1 MSYKLKAQSKEAQ
14 SPKQRSSKQMISR
27 LKPKS
32 LLLSALSFKLFASY
46 FLLPAFSFQLLASCV
61 LLSAFSFELSASCC
75 PAWAEAEAPKLTPAV
90 QKAVYT
96 AQQAM
101 EKKDYLK
108 AEECLKKFI
117 KKNPKKP
124 HYLVEFTLAN
134 ALAAAGKDRDALP
147 HYRAAANL
155 YPAFT
160 AAWQNMGK
168 IYFDLKQYNKAGDC
182 LLKAYE
188 LNEKTEHSLLYYA
201 AVSYIM
207 AKKERKALLHLEYLV
222 SGEIGPP
229 KTEWL
234 EALLKVYMDLKLKE
248 KAFAVVRRLIDENG
262 DDPRWWKILAQL
274 HLQQSDYKPAVAA
287 LTVHSYLTSPKKQ
300 DIMLLGDL
308 YNAVGVPLSAAVY
321 YEKALTSG
329 NNPAVYKKLA
339 SAYIGAH
346 RPAKAIEVL
355 DRALEKKP
363 TSGHW
368 FMMGQALYEEE
379 NFDKAYNAFNQ
390 SACLNSKNG
399 RAYLMMGYCALQMD
413 KKEAARTAFQKASRF
428 PKQRK
433 MAKEL
438 LKQVASLSK
447 GSR

>member
-1 MSYKLKAQSKEAQ
+1 MKNFW
-14 SPKQRSSKQMISR
+14 
-27 LKPKS
+27 
-32 LLLSALSFKLFASY
+32 LS
-46 FLLPAFSFQLLASCV
+46 V
-61 LLSAFSFELSASCC
+61 LLLSASCC

-117 KKNPKKP
+117 KKNPKKS

-134 ALAAAGKDRDALP
+134 TLAVAGKDRDALP
-147 HYRAAANL
+147 HYRAAADL
-155 YPAFT
+155 YPGFA

-168 IYFDLKQYNKAGDC
+168 IYFDLKQYDEAGNC

-188 LNEKTEHSLLYYA
+188 LNEKKDSSLLYYA

-207 AKKERKALLHLEYLV
+207 AKKERKALSYLECLV
-222 SGEIGPP
+222 SGEIGAP

-234 EALLKVYMDLKLKE
+234 EALLKVYMDLQLKE
-248 KAFAVVRRLIDENG
+248 KAFEVIHRLLDKNG
-262 DDPRWWKILAQL
+262 NDPRWWKLLAQF
-274 HLQQSDYKPAVAA
+274 HLQESDYKSAVAA
-287 LTVHSYLTSPKKQ
+287 LTVHSYLTFLRKQ

-308 YNAVGVPLSAAVY
+308 YNAVGVPLSAAAY

-329 NNPAVYKKLA
+329 NNPAIYEKLA

-363 TSGHW
+363 TSGLW
-368 FMMGQALYEEE
+368 FMMGHVLYEED

-390 SACLNSKNG
+390 SARIDPKSG
-399 RAYLMMGYCALQMD
+399 RAYLMMGYCALQTD
-413 KKEAARTAFQKASRF
+413 KKETARSAFQKATRF

-433 MAKEL
+433 IAKEL
-438 LKQVASLSK
+438 LKQVALLSK
-447 GSR
+447 E

>member
-1 MSYKLKAQSKEAQ
+1 MKIEDCFDLRIEDWRVTIEKA
-14 SPKQRSSKQMISR
+14 MTM
-27 LKPKS
+27 KS
-32 LLLSALSFKLFASY
+32 FLIFALLLSALSF
-46 FLLPAFSFQLLASCV
+46 
-61 LLSAFSFELSASCC
+61 ELSASC
-75 PAWAEAEAPKLTPAV
+75 PAWAESEAPKLTPAV
-90 QKAVYT
+90 QKTVYT

-108 AEECLKKFI
+108 AEECLRKFI
-117 KKNPKKP
+117 EKNPKKP

-134 ALAAAGKDRDALP
+134 ALAVADKNREALP
-147 HYRAAANL
+147 HYRAAAHL
-155 YPAFT
+155 YPAFA

-168 IYFDLKQYNKAGDC
+168 IYFDLKQYDEAGDC

-188 LNEKTEHSLLYYA
+188 LNEKKDPSLLYYA

-207 AKKERKALLHLEYLV
+207 AKKETKALPHLEYLA
-222 SGEIGPP
+222 SGEVEPP

-287 LTVHSYLTSPKKQ
+287 LTVHSYLTPLKKQ
-300 DIMLLGDL
+300 DIVLLGDL
-308 YNAVGVPLSAAVY
+308 TNAIGVPLRAAEY
-321 YEKALTSG
+321 YEKALNLS
-329 NNPAVYKKLA
+329 NNVGDYEKLA

-363 TSGHW
+363 TSKLW
-368 FMMGQALYEEE
+368 FMMGHVLYEEE

-390 SACLNSKNG
+390 SARIDPQSG
-399 RAYLMMGYCALQMD
+399 RAYLMMGYCALRTDNKNSADAAFQR
-413 KKEAARTAFQKASRF
+413 AARFPEQK
-428 PKQRK
+428 K
-433 MAKEL
+433 MAKKL
-438 LKQVASLSK
+438 LEHLKP
-447 GSR
+447 

>member
-1 MSYKLKAQSKEAQ
+1 M
-14 SPKQRSSKQMISR
+14 
-27 LKPKS
+27 KS
-32 LLLSALSFKLFASY
+32 FLLSVLLLFV
-46 FLLPAFSFQLLASCV
+46 FSFSF
-61 LLSAFSFELSASCC
+61 SAFCC
-75 PAWAEAEAPKLTPAV
+75 TAWAESEAPKLTSAV
-90 QKAVYT
+90 QKVVYT

-108 AEECLKKFI
+108 AKEYLKKFI
-117 KKNPKKP
+117 EKNPQKP

-134 ALAAAGKDRDALP
+134 AFAVTDKNTEALQ
-147 HYRAAANL
+147 HYRAAADL
-155 YPAFT
+155 YPDFA

-168 IYFDLKQYNKAGDC
+168 IYFGLKQYDKAGDC
-182 LLKAYE
+182 LLKGYE
-188 LNEKTEHSLLYYA
+188 INEKKDSSLLYYA

-207 AKKERKALLHLEYLV
+207 AKKEKNALPHLERLV
-222 SGEIGPP
+222 SGEIGAP

-234 EALLKVYMDLKLKE
+234 EALLKVCMDLQLKE
-248 KAFAVVRRLIDENG
+248 KAFQVIHRLLEKNG
-262 DDPRWWKILAQL
+262 NDPRWWKILAQF
-274 HLQQSDYKPAVAA
+274 HLQESDYKPAVAA
-287 LTVHSYLTSPKKQ
+287 LTVHSYLTFLKKQ

-329 NNPAVYKKLA
+329 NNPAVYEKLA

-363 TSGHW
+363 TSGLW
-368 FMMGQALYEEE
+368 FTMGQVLYEQG

-390 SACLNSKNG
+390 SARLNSKNG

-413 KKEAARTAFQKASRF
+413 KKETARSAFQKATRF

-433 MAKEL
+433 IAKEL

-447 GSR
+447 ESR

>member
-1 MSYKLKAQSKEAQ
+1 MKNF
-14 SPKQRSSKQMISR
+14 
-27 LKPKS
+27 
-32 LLLSALSFKLFASY
+32 LLSAL
-46 FLLPAFSFQLLASCV
+46 
-61 LLSAFSFELSASCC
+61 LLSAFSFLLSASCC

-117 KKNPKKP
+117 KKNPKKS

-134 ALAAAGKDRDALP
+134 ALAVAGKDRDALP
-147 HYRAAANL
+147 HYMAAANL
-155 YPAFT
+155 YPGFT

-168 IYFDLKQYNKAGDC
+168 IYFDLKQYNEAGNC

-188 LNEKTEHSLLYYA
+188 LNEKKEHSLLYYA

-207 AKKERKALLHLEYLV
+207 AKKERKALPHLERLV
-222 SGEIGPP
+222 SGEIGAP

-234 EALLKVYMDLKLKE
+234 EALLKVCMDLQLKE
-248 KAFAVVRRLIDENG
+248 KAFEVIHRLLEKNG
-262 DDPRWWKILAQL
+262 NDPRWWKILAQF
-274 HLQQSDYKPAVAA
+274 HLQESDYKPAVAA
-287 LTVHSYLTSPKKQ
+287 LTVHSYLTFLKKQ

-321 YEKALTSG
+321 YEKALISG
-329 NNPAVYKKLA
+329 NNPAVYEKLA

-346 RPAKAIEVL
+346 RSAKAIEVL

-363 TSGHW
+363 TSGLW
-368 FMMGQALYEEE
+368 FTMGQVLYEQG

-390 SACLNSKNG
+390 SARLNSKNG
-399 RAYLMMGYCALQMD
+399 RTYLMMGYCALQMD
-413 KKEAARTAFQKASRF
+413 KKETARSAFQKATRF

-433 MAKEL
+433 IAKEL
-438 LKQVASLSK
+438 LKQVALLSK
-447 GSR
+447 ESR

>member
-1 MSYKLKAQSKEAQ
+1 MTMKNF
-14 SPKQRSSKQMISR
+14 
-27 LKPKS
+27 
-32 LLLSALSFKLFASY
+32 LLSAL
-46 FLLPAFSFQLLASCV
+46 LLL
-61 LLSAFSFELSASCC
+61 AFSFELSASYFS
-75 PAWAEAEAPKLTPAV
+75 AWAESETPKLTPAV

-117 KKNPKKP
+117 KKNPKKS

-134 ALAAAGKDRDALP
+134 ALAVAGKDRDALP
-147 HYRAAANL
+147 HYMAAANL
-155 YPAFT
+155 YPGFT

-168 IYFDLKQYNKAGDC
+168 IYFDLKQYNEAGNC

-188 LNEKTEHSLLYYA
+188 LNEKKEHSLLYYA

-207 AKKERKALLHLEYLV
+207 AKKERKALPHLEYLV
-222 SGEIGPP
+222 SGEVGAP

-262 DDPRWWKILAQL
+262 DNPRWWKILAQL

-287 LTVHSYLTSPKKQ
+287 LTVHSYLTPLKKQ

-308 YNAVGVPLSAAVY
+308 TNAIGVPLRAAVY
-321 YEKALTSG
+321 YEKALSLE
-329 NNPAVYKKLA
+329 NNVSDYEKLA

-355 DRALEKKP
+355 DRALEKKA
-363 TSGHW
+363 TSGLW
-368 FMMGQALYEEE
+368 FTMGQVLYEQG

-390 SACLNSKNG
+390 SARLNSKNG

-413 KKEAARTAFQKASRF
+413 KTETARSAFQKATRF
-428 PKQRK
+428 PRQRK
-433 MAKEL
+433 IAKKL
-438 LKQVASLSK
+438 LKQVALLSK
-447 GSR
+447 ESR

>member
-1 MSYKLKAQSKEAQ
+1 MNNF
-14 SPKQRSSKQMISR
+14 
-27 LKPKS
+27 
-32 LLLSALSFKLFASY
+32 LLSAL
-46 FLLPAFSFQLLASCV
+46 
-61 LLSAFSFELSASCC
+61 LLSAFSFQLIALLSF

-117 KKNPKKP
+117 KKNPKKS

-134 ALAAAGKDRDALP
+134 ALAVAGKDRDALP

-155 YPAFT
+155 YPGFA

-168 IYFDLKQYNKAGDC
+168 IYFDLKQYDEAGNC

-188 LNEKTEHSLLYYA
+188 LNEKKEHSLLYYA

-207 AKKERKALLHLEYLV
+207 AKKERKALPHLERLV
-222 SGEIGPP
+222 SGEIGAP

-234 EALLKVYMDLKLKE
+234 EALLKVCMDLQLKE
-248 KAFAVVRRLIDENG
+248 KAFEVIHRLLEKNG
-262 DDPRWWKILAQL
+262 NDPRWWKILAQF
-274 HLQQSDYKPAVAA
+274 HLQESDYKPAVAA
-287 LTVHSYLTSPKKQ
+287 LTVHSYLTFLKKQ

-308 YNAVGVPLSAAVY
+308 YNAVGVPLSAAAY

-329 NNPAVYKKLA
+329 NNPAVYEKLA

-355 DRALEKKP
+355 DKALEKKP
-363 TSGHW
+363 TSGLW
-368 FMMGQALYEEE
+368 FMMGHVLYEEE
-379 NFDKAYNAFNQ
+379 NFDKAYNAFDQ
-390 SACLNSKNG
+390 SARLNSKNG

-413 KKEAARTAFQKASRF
+413 KKETARSAFQKATRF
-428 PKQRK
+428 PRQRK
-433 MAKEL
+433 IAKEL
-438 LKQVASLSK
+438 LKQVALLSK
-447 GSR
+447 ESR

>member
-1 MSYKLKAQSKEAQ
+1 VKLKAQS
-14 SPKQRSSKQMISR
+14 SKF
-27 LKPKS
+27 KAS
-32 LLLSALSFKLFASY
+32 LA
-46 FLLPAFSFQLLASCV
+46 FLLPAFSFIFLAFSFQLLA
-61 LLSAFSFELSASCC
+61 LFSF
-75 PAWAEAEAPKLTPAV
+75 PAWAESEAPKLTPEV
-90 QKAVYT
+90 QKVVYE
-96 AQQAM
+96 AQQLM

-108 AEECLKKFI
+108 AEGCLRKFI
-117 KKNPKKP
+117 EKNRKRP

-134 ALAAAGKDRDALP
+134 CLTMLSGRDKDAVL

-155 YPAFT
+155 YPGFV

-168 IYFDLKQYNKAGDC
+168 IYFDLNQYDEAGDC
-182 LLKAYE
+182 LLQAYE
-188 LNEKTEHSLLYYA
+188 LSEKNDFSLLYYA

-207 AKKERKALLHLEYLV
+207 AEKGEKALPHLELLA
-222 SGEIGPP
+222 SGEVGHP

-234 EALLKVYMDLKLKE
+234 EALLKVYMDLKFKE

-287 LTVHSYLTSPKKQ
+287 LTVHSYLTPLKKQ
-300 DIMLLGDL
+300 DVVLLGDL
-308 YNAVGVPLSAAVY
+308 TNAIGVPLRAAAY
-321 YEKALTSG
+321 YEKALSLE
-329 NNPAVYKKLA
+329 NNVGDYEKLA

-363 TSGHW
+363 TSGLW
-368 FMMGQALYEEE
+368 FMMGQVLYEEE

-390 SACLNSKNG
+390 SARIDPKSG

-413 KKEAARTAFQKASRF
+413 KKETARSAFQKACRF
-428 PKQRK
+428 PRQEKTAKRLLRHAVTLSASKQG
-433 MAKEL
+433 M
-438 LKQVASLSK
+438 
-447 GSR
+447 

>member
-1 MSYKLKAQSKEAQ
+1 MNNF
-14 SPKQRSSKQMISR
+14 
-27 LKPKS
+27 
-32 LLLSALSFKLFASY
+32 LLSAL
-46 FLLPAFSFQLLASCV
+46 
-61 LLSAFSFELSASCC
+61 LLSAFSFELSASLC
-75 PAWAEAEAPKLTPAV
+75 PAWAEAEAPKLTLAV

-117 KKNPKKP
+117 EKNPKKP

-134 ALAAAGKDRDALP
+134 ALAVTDKNREALP
-147 HYRAAANL
+147 HYRAAASL

-168 IYFDLKQYNKAGDC
+168 IYFDLKQYDEAGNC

-188 LNEKTEHSLLYYA
+188 LNEKKDPSLLYYA

-207 AKKERKALLHLEYLV
+207 AKKERKALPHLEYLV
-222 SGEIGPP
+222 SGEVEPP

-287 LTVHSYLTSPKKQ
+287 LTVHSYLTFLTKQ

-308 YNAVGVPLSAAVY
+308 NNAIGVPLKAAKY
-321 YEKALTSG
+321 YEKALNLS
-329 NNPAVYKKLA
+329 NNVGDYEKLA

-355 DRALEKKP
+355 DKAIEKKP
-363 TSGHW
+363 TSGLW
-368 FMMGQALYEEE
+368 FMMGHVLYEED
-379 NFDKAYNAFNQ
+379 NFDKAYNAFDQ
-390 SACLNSKNG
+390 SARLDRKSG

-413 KKEAARTAFQKASRF
+413 KKETARSAFQKATRF

-433 MAKEL
+433 IAKEL
-438 LKQVASLSK
+438 LKQVTTLSI
-447 GSR
+447 SYQRR

>member
-1 MSYKLKAQSKEAQ
+1 MKNF
-14 SPKQRSSKQMISR
+14 
-27 LKPKS
+27 
-32 LLLSALSFKLFASY
+32 LLSALL
-46 FLLPAFSFQLLASCV
+46 
-61 LLSAFSFELSASCC
+61 LSASCC
-75 PAWAEAEAPKLTPAV
+75 PAWAESEAPKLTLAV
-90 QKAVYT
+90 QKVVYE
-96 AQQAM
+96 AQQLM

-134 ALAAAGKDRDALP
+134 ALAVAGKDRDALP
-147 HYRAAANL
+147 HYMAAANL
-155 YPAFT
+155 YPGFT

-168 IYFDLKQYNKAGDC
+168 IYFDLKQYDEAGNC

-188 LNEKTEHSLLYYA
+188 VNEKKEHSLLYYA

-207 AKKERKALLHLEYLV
+207 AKKERKALPHLERLV
-222 SGEIGPP
+222 SGEIGAP

-234 EALLKVYMDLKLKE
+234 EALLKVCMDLQIKE
-248 KAFAVVRRLIDENG
+248 KAFEVIHRLLEKNG
-262 DDPRWWKILAQL
+262 NDPRWWKILAQF
-274 HLQQSDYKPAVAA
+274 HLQESDYKPAVAA
-287 LTVHSYLTSPKKQ
+287 LTVHSYLTFLTKQ

-308 YNAVGVPLSAAVY
+308 YNAVGVPLSAAGY

-329 NNPAVYKKLA
+329 NNPAIYDKLA

-363 TSGHW
+363 TSGLW
-368 FMMGQALYEEE
+368 FTMGQVLYEQG

-390 SACLNSKNG
+390 SARFNSKNG
-399 RAYLMMGYCALQMD
+399 RAYLMTGYCALQMD
-413 KKEAARTAFQKASRF
+413 KKETARSAFQKATRF
-428 PKQRK
+428 PKHRK
-433 MAKEL
+433 IAKEL
-438 LKQVASLSK
+438 LKQVALLSK
-447 GSR
+447 ESR

>member
-1 MSYKLKAQSKEAQ
+1 MSSKLKAQS
-14 SPKQRSSKQMISR
+14 SK
-27 LKPKS
+27 LKRGDV
-32 LLLSALSFKLFASY
+32 LLSALSFQLSA
-46 FLLPAFSFQLLASCV
+46 LLLLAFSLQ
-61 LLSAFSFELSASCC
+61 LSASFF
-75 PAWAEAEAPKLTPAV
+75 PAWAESEAPKLTLIV
-90 QKAVYT
+90 QKVVYE
-96 AQQAM
+96 AQQLM

-108 AEECLKKFI
+108 AQECLKEFI
-117 KKNPKKP
+117 LKHPEKP

-134 ALAAAGKDRDALP
+134 ALAMADKNREALP

-155 YPAFT
+155 YPAFA

-168 IYFDLKQYNKAGDC
+168 IYFDLKQYDEAGDC

-188 LNEKTEHSLLYYA
+188 INEEKEPSLLYYA

-207 AKKERKALLHLEYLV
+207 AKKETKALPHLEYLV
-222 SGEIGPP
+222 SGEVGAP

-248 KAFAVVRRLIDENG
+248 KAFAVVRRLIDENE
-262 DDPRWWKILAQL
+262 DNPRWWKILAQL

-287 LTVHSYLTSPKKQ
+287 LTVHSYLTFLTKQ

-308 YNAVGVPLSAAVY
+308 NNAIGVPLKAAKY
-321 YEKALTSG
+321 YEKALNLS
-329 NNPAVYKKLA
+329 NNVGDYEKLA

-363 TSGHW
+363 TSGLW
-368 FMMGQALYEEE
+368 FMMGHVLYEEE
-379 NFDKAYNAFNQ
+379 DFDKAYNAFDQ
-390 SACLNSKNG
+390 SARLDRKSG

-413 KKEAARTAFQKASRF
+413 KKKTARSAFQKATRF
-428 PKQRK
+428 SKQRK
-433 MAKEL
+433 IAKEL
-438 LKQVASLSK
+438 LKQVALMNEK
-447 GSR
+447 QGFDG

>member
-1 MSYKLKAQSKEAQ
+1 MIDSTFELK
-14 SPKQRSSKQMISR
+14 IDGWR
-27 LKPKS
+27 LTIEKAMTMKN
-32 LLLSALSFKLFASY
+32 LLLPAL
-46 FLLPAFSFQLLASCV
+46 LLLAFSFQL
-61 LLSAFSFELSASCC
+61 SASLF
-75 PAWAEAEAPKLTPAV
+75 PAWAASEAPKLTPAV

-108 AEECLKKFI
+108 AEECLRKFI
-117 KKNPKKP
+117 EKNPKKP

-134 ALAAAGKDRDALP
+134 ALVMTGKDSESLP

-155 YPAFT
+155 YPNFT

-168 IYFDLKQYNKAGDC
+168 IYFDLKQYDEAGNC

-188 LNEKTEHSLLYYA
+188 LNEKKEPSLLYYA

-207 AKKERKALLHLEYLV
+207 AKKETKALPHLEYLV
-222 SGEIGPP
+222 SGEVGAP

-248 KAFAVVRRLIDENG
+248 KAFAVVRRLIDENE
-262 DDPRWWKILAQL
+262 DNPRWWKILAQL

-287 LTVHSYLTSPKKQ
+287 LTVHSYLTPLKKQ
-300 DIMLLGDL
+300 DVMLLGDL
-308 YNAVGVPLSAAVY
+308 NNAIGVPLKAAEY
-321 YEKALTSG
+321 YETALSLE
-329 NNPAVYKKLA
+329 NNVGDYEKLA

-363 TSGHW
+363 TSRLW
-368 FMMGQALYEEE
+368 FMIGQVLYEEG
-379 NFDKAYNAFNQ
+379 NFDKAYKAFNQ
-390 SACLNSKNG
+390 SARIDPKSG
-399 RAYLMMGYCALQMD
+399 MAYLMMGYCALQMD
-413 KKEAARTAFQKASRF
+413 KKEMAMSAFQKTTRF

-433 MAKEL
+433 IAKEL
-438 LKQVASLSK
+438 LKQVALMNEK
-447 GSR
+447 QGFDG